1 MVLGAG
7 KVRGNPAEACASY
20 EDPEMRGLQKLAA
33 AVLYRVLVDVGGSS
47 QDEAFSAR
55 RLIADA
61 TGWCP
66 WWCEAVGV
74 DYRRFVLMAQRR
86 NIRQKID
93 ELHQAG
99 RHRPLMRVPE
109 EECA

>member
-1 MVLGAG
+1 M
-7 KVRGNPAEACASY
+7 RGNPAEASPPNEARERRAS
-20 EDPEMRGLQKLAA
+20 QKPAA
-33 AVLYRVLVDVGGSS
+33 AVLYRALVDVGVGGSS
-47 QDEAFSAR
+47 QDEALSAR
-55 RLIADA
+55 RWIADA

-74 DYRRFVLMAQRR
+74 YYERFVLMAYRR

-99 RHRPLMRVPE
+99 RHRAPMRVPE
-109 EECA
+109 EELA